1 MTNTLKIAK
10 YQLQDVFRS
19 KWVVFYGLFFLVA
32 TDALFR
38 FGGSGERVT
47 MSLMNVVL
55 IVIPLVAVVL
65 GAMYLYNSREYIELL
80 LSQPIQRRSLF
91 VGLFVGL
98 TAPLVLAFLAGVG
111 LPFLYHGALL
121 GGGTGGL
128 ALLLLSGSLLTVI
141 FVALAFAI
149 ALATEDKI
157 KGLGLALVV
166 WMFFSVIYNG
176 LVLLVIQ
183 LFSDY
188 PLQHPVIAMTLLN
201 PIDLGRVL
209 LLLNLDVS
217 ALMGFT
223 GAVFQRFFG
232 SSTGQFVSV
241 AAMLAWLAVPL
252 FWGQRAFLKKNF

>member
-1 MTNTLKIAK
+1 MNTIKIIK
-10 YQLQDVFRS
+10 YQLQDVLRT
-19 KWVVFYGLFFLVA
+19 KWIVFYGIFFLVA

-38 FGGSGERVT
+38 FGGSGERVIL
-47 MSLMNVVL
+47 SLMNVVL
-55 IVIPLVAVVL
+55 IVIPLVAIVL

-91 VGLFVGL
+91 FGLFVGL
-98 TAPLVLAFLAGVG
+98 TLPLVLAFAAGVG
-111 LPFLYHGALL
+111 LPFLYHGAIGGE
-121 GGGTGGL
+121 GGGPLG
-128 ALLLLSGSLLTVI
+128 LLLLTGMLLTVI
-141 FVALAFAI
+141 FVALSFSI

-157 KGLGLALVV
+157 KGLGAALVV

-188 PLQHPVIAMTLLN
+188 PLQQPVIAMTLLN
-201 PIDLGRVL
+201 PIDLGRTL
-209 LLLNLDVS
+209 LLLNLDIS

-232 SSTGQFVSV
+232 SATGIGVSV
-241 AAMLAWLAVPL
+241 LAMLTWLAVPL
-252 FWGQRAFLKKNF
+252 LLGQRVFLRKNF